1 MILAFAASVHDP
13 IEIATPNIDTLVP
26 NGIILENC
34 YVLPV
39 HLQVCQFEFKGHE
52 DILYIK
58 VLGK

>member
-1 MILAFAASVHDP
+1 MILAFAASVYDP

-39 HLQVCQFEFKGHE
+39 HLQVC
-52 DILYIK
+52 
-58 VLGK
+58 